1 MEGMMSKMMLSCKKA
16 TELIEKQWVVRLSMQ
31 ENIQL
36 KIHTT
41 MCSACKEYQK
51 QSEIIERVL
60 ERMNTKANFTTTLA
74 PEIKEKIIKEL
85 EKN

>member
-1 MEGMMSKMMLSCKKA
+1 MSKMMLSCKKA

-36 KIHTT
+36 KMHTT

>member
-36 KIHTT
+36 KMHTT